1 MKTDRLVDD
10 PALPAVQTAF
20 VRIFMPPRPPEKPEG
35 VDVLVTARD
44 RLHEPEV
51 IRVAAFC
58 AVWSLAAV
66 LCFMPWGGHG
76 WTIVPR
82 ALLCLALWLPCWVL
96 ALQGAVVLPGILSTV
111 LVEQKTLREAEGR
124 VLSVAMTLLM
134 FSIAACMLVAS
145 SSLVCHIVGLV
156 WLFALLLEGLLRL
169 VLLASKLV
177 K

>member
-1 MKTDRLVDD
+1 MKTDRLIDD
-10 PALPAVQTAF
+10 TAMPEVQTAF
-20 VRIFMPPRPPEKPEG
+20 ARIFFPPQPPETPEG

-51 IRVAAFC
+51 IRIAAFC
-58 AVWSLAAV
+58 AIWSLAAA

-76 WTIVPR
+76 WMIIPR

-96 ALQGAVVLPGILSTV
+96 SLMAAVVVPGAISTV
-111 LVEQKTLREAEGR
+111 LVNQKTLTEVEGR
-124 VLSVAMTLLM
+124 TLSVALSVLM

-145 SSLVCHIVGLV
+145 SSFICQIVGEI
-156 WLFALLLEGLLRL
+156 WLFALVLEGLLRL